1 MGFRLLNVNMPTDY
15 TPGEL
20 RGQIGKKLRLGEF
33 SYAIERQS
41 LDARDKG
48 NIYWQ
53 VHLCVSS
60 PALAGPEPPVDEPLH
75 IPFQKRAKKVLVVGS
90 GPAGFFCA
98 YTLLLAGF
106 SVTIFEQ
113 GPEVGTRSQDIAH
126 FETGQ
131 ALNEKSNYAFGEG
144 GAGTF
149 SDGKLTC
156 RTKTISKERRFIF
169 ENYIRAGAPA
179 EIAYLAHP
187 HLGSDN
193 LVEIVKNLRLAFLT
207 RGGDIR
213 FNTEVNDLVI
223 KDGHVKALC
232 TDQGQMEDDYAVM
245 AAGNSAYRTLR
256 LLIRHGVPFRV
267 KPFAL
272 GCRVEHPQETINRAQ
287 WGRPS
292 LPGLKAAEYR
302 LTHPEPG
309 EFPVYTFCMCPGGK
323 VVPSAAYHG
332 LNVVNGK
339 SDYFRDQPLGNAAVV
354 AAFHPG
360 QILKRDLEPLQ
371 ALDWLESLERKFYDF
386 SSSYAAPACK
396 IADFLQGTVSASL
409 PPASYPFSVI
419 AADFSGLLP
428 VEVCSAL
435 KAGMKHFDRRLKGFS
450 SGLMLGL
457 ESKTSSL
464 LQAELDEN
472 GRCPAIENLY
482 ICGEGSGHA
491 GGIISSAAHGIKA
504 ALAIIRAAS

>member
-1 MGFRLLNVNMPTDY
+1 MGFRLLDVKMPTDY
-15 TPGEL
+15 TTEEL
-20 RGQIGKKLRLGEF
+20 RERIGKKLGLKEF
-33 SYAIERQS
+33 SYNIERQG
-41 LDARDKG
+41 LDARDKS
-48 NIYWQ
+48 NIHWQ
-53 VHLCVSS
+53 VRLCVSS
-60 PALAGPEPPVDEPLH
+60 PTLPGPEPPAEAGLE
-75 IPFQKRAKKVLVVGS
+75 IPYQKREKKVLVVGS

-113 GPEVGTRSQDIAH
+113 GTEVETRIEDIAR

-169 ENYIRAGAPA
+169 DHYIRAGAPG

-187 HLGSDN
+187 HLGSDH
-193 LVEIVKNLRLAFLT
+193 LVRIVKNLRREFIA
-207 RGGDIR
+207 RGGDIL
-213 FNTEVNDLVI
+213 FNTAVEDLVI
-223 KDGHVKALC
+223 KDGQVRALG
-232 TDQGQMEDDYAVM
+232 TGQGRIEGDYIVV
-245 AAGNSAYRTLR
+245 AAGNSAYKTFR
-256 LLIRHGVPFRV
+256 LLIRCGLPFRV

-292 LPGLKAAEYR
+292 LPGLKAADYR
-302 LTHPEPG
+302 LTYQEPG

-339 SDYFRDQPLGNAAVV
+339 SDYSRNQPLGNAAVV
-354 AAFHPG
+354 AAFHPAN
-360 QILKRDLEPLQ
+360 ILKRDTEPLQ
-371 ALDWLESLERKFYDF
+371 ALDWLENLERKFYDF
-386 SSSYAAPACK
+386 SSSYMAPAGM
-396 IADFLQGTVSASL
+396 IADFLQGKVSSGM
-409 PPASYPFSVI
+409 PPASFPFPLI
-419 AADFSGLLP
+419 AADFSDLLP
-428 VEVCSAL
+428 REVCSAL
-435 KAGMKHFDRRLKGFS
+435 KAGMKHFDRKFKGFS

-464 LQAELDEN
+464 LQAELDEE

-482 ICGEGSGHA
+482 ICGEGSGQA

-504 ALAIIRAAS
+504 ALSIIRSAS